1 MLPGSSSLFK
11 PVTALAPA
19 PRRFG
24 VCQIGSIR
32 GTSRKSTSATGRAA
46 TSTAR
51 LRRNTARQLSPLPTS
66 RASSPARPSAV
77 ASSCSR
83 LGSSSPCW
91 APCTPPPI
99 KVSRL
104 TSRRSGRLRASASFR
119 PASTSSPA
127 DSQLSGALK
136 SSPAKPAARAPSP
149 RICSQRALPLMALR
163 QVPGPGPVGSGHGVR
178 GQCWGPLGRCP
189 RPGRR
194 PHPPCCGARFRR

>member
-1 MLPGSSSLFK
+1 MPLLKLTRAAGPVLSARLEMLPGSSSLFK
-11 PVTALAPA
+11 PVTAVAPA

-32 GTSRKSTSATGRAA
+32 GTSRNNTRATGRAA
-46 TSTAR
+46 SSTAR
-51 LRRNTARQLSPLPTS
+51 LRRNTASQLSPLPTS
-66 RASSPARPSAV
+66 RASSPARPRAV

-83 LGSSSPCW
+83 LGSNSPCW

-149 RICSQRALPLMALR
+149 RICSQRALPSWRCAR
-163 QVPGPGPVGSGHGVR
+163 CQ
-178 GQCWGPLGRCP
+178 GQGQ
-189 RPGRR
+189 
-194 PHPPCCGARFRR
+194 